1 MKKGR
6 TRFIYIALSG
16 ALIISAGMLGCSEFY
31 KGRKEVTAA
40 QEKKE
45 TVAQAAVAQA
55 PAKARVS
62 FQEAA
67 SKLFEQ
73 PAGPDDSG
81 DVYNSG
87 LTATYTGPAKTVPGE
102 GKYGKLF
109 YFLPVIRWYDPEHYY
124 SSAESITKGTFKSD
138 ECILCHTVQTPGIVA
153 QWKRSKHAKPEE
165 WKEEHKGHEHTEE
178 PVTCDKCHGTDHE
191 NLTMPSY
198 NTCGKCHEE
207 QVKGHRAGEVGSHTH
222 AFHINTIE
230 AASWQIGKPGEE
242 VTGCAACH
250 GTAENRCDGCH
261 TRHEFS
267 EAEARRPNNCGVCH
281 TGLDHYEY
289 EMYTQSYHG
298 KIYEA
303 EGATWDWTKPLKP
316 QNYKTP
322 TCAYCHMQGG
332 EHNVMKSST
341 TYSHM
346 GTALVDRGATRHKEK
361 REGWINVCK
370 GCHSPRFAKDQL
382 EAMDEAVKVSFTKWR
397 EAMAIVTDL
406 YQDGLLDPMP
416 KDLAPDWAGHYTF
429 SLFPG
434 GEGRMFNVSEVE
446 RISFEMLVY
455 ITNAVYKASAHFAWY
470 NATYGLGAF
479 CQDRWLIQV
488 KAEASRL
495 RRFAEIEKKLGI
507 QHTAYDFWKH
517 GEYTDLLLGWKR
529 KPGDVAE
536 AEKSSHH

>member
-6 TRFIYIALSG
+6 NRFIYITLLG
-16 ALIISAGMLGCSEFY
+16 ALIISASLLGCSEFY
-31 KGRKEVTAA
+31 KGKKEVTAA
-40 QEKKE
+40 QGKSE
-45 TVAQAAVAQA
+45 TVAPTAPVQS
-55 PAKARVS
+55 PAKARVP
-62 FQEAA
+62 FQETA
-67 SKLFEQ
+67 SKLFGQ
-73 PAGPDDSG
+73 PVGPDDSG
-81 DVYNSG
+81 DVYNGG
-87 LTATYTGPAKTVPGE
+87 LTATYTGPAKTVPAE

-124 SSAESITKGTFKSD
+124 STESSIKGTFKSD
-138 ECILCHTVQTPGIVA
+138 ECLLCHTIQTPGIVA
-153 QWKRSKHAKPEE
+153 QWKRS
-165 WKEEHKGHEHTEE
+165 EHHHPSEGKD

-198 NTCGKCHEE
+198 KTCGTKECHEK
-207 QVKGHRAGEVGSHTH
+207 QMTGHLAGTVGSHTH
-222 AFHINTIE
+222 AFHTNTIE

-281 TGLDHYEY
+281 TGLDHYES
-289 EMYTQSYHG
+289 EMYMQSYHG

-303 EGATWDWTKPLKP
+303 EGATWDWSKPLKP

-332 EHNVMKSST
+332 EHNAMKSST
-341 TYSHM
+341 VYSHM
-346 GTALVDRGATRHKEK
+346 GTALVDRGAPKYKEK
-361 REGWINVCK
+361 REGWIKICQ

-416 KDLAPDWAGHYTF
+416 KDLAPDWTGHYTF

-434 GEGRMFNVSEVE
+434 GEGRMFNVSEIE

-529 KPGDVAE
+529 KPGDVAAVE
-536 AEKSSHH
+536 ESGHH